1 MPGKLLDRQKL
12 EAAYVTYS
20 TIFDM
25 ALANAAVVY
34 PRIATVMNDVGP
46 KTEFKW
52 LGSVPTMQKWQGQRP
67 MNRVRAETHSLET
80 EWYANG
86 IELDIDD
93 IREDKL
99 GVVRP
104 RVEML
109 AKMGPRKI
117 DAIVVDMYVQGFAAG
132 AGLYGLTYDGQY
144 LLDTDHTASAS
155 GGTSQSNLQ
164 AGALGET
171 NWNQAREKMMAFVD
185 DKGEKLEL
193 DPDTILAGPS
203 NQLLVRKL
211 LQQQFKANGES
222 NVDLGTATGIIN
234 SRITNA
240 SWWAIDSKVDQKPVI
255 VGIEF
260 PVEFAE
266 LMGIDDL
273 NVFMNRTCYAGAQMK
288 AGFAYGHWQGVVGS
302 TS

>member
-1 MPGKLLDRQKL
+1 MGKLLNRALL
-12 EAAYVTYS
+12 EVAYTTYS
-20 TIFDM
+20 TIFDG
-25 ALANAAVVY
+25 ALANAPVVY
-34 PRIATVMNDVGP
+34 PRIASVMNDVGP
-46 KTEFKW
+46 RTEFKW
-52 LGSVPTMQKWQGQRP
+52 LGSVPTMQEWTGQRP
-67 MNRVRAETHSLET
+67 INKLRAETHALT
-80 EWYANG
+80 TKWYANG
-86 IELDIDD
+86 IELDVDD
-93 IREDKL
+93 LREDKL

-109 AKMGPRKI
+109 ARMGPRKI

-144 LLDTDHTASAS
+144 LVDSDHTASAA

-164 AGALGET
+164 TGAIGEA
-171 NWNQAREKMMAFVD
+171 NWNAARQLMMGFVD

-211 LQQQFKANGES
+211 LQQGFKATGES

-234 SRITNA
+234 SRITGTSWFGIA
-240 SWWAIDSKVDQKPVI
+240 SGVNPKPVI

-266 LMGIDDL
+266 LMGASDRD
-273 NVFMNRTCYAGAQMK
+273 VFFSRTCFAGAQMK
-288 AGFAYGHWQGVVGS
+288 VGFAYGLWQGVVGS
-302 TS
+302 TG

>member
-1 MPGKLLDRQKL
+1 MAGKLLDRAKL
-12 EAAYVTYS
+12 EVAYVTYS

-25 ALANAAVVY
+25 ALATTSVIY

-52 LGSVPTMQKWQGQRP
+52 LGSVPLMQKWEGQRP
-67 MNRVRAETHSLET
+67 INKIRAETHSLET
-80 EWYANG
+80 AWYANG
-86 IELDIDD
+86 LELDVDD

-99 GVVRP
+99 GIVRP
-104 RVEML
+104 RIAQL

-144 LLDTDHTASAS
+144 LVDSDHTSSAS

-164 AGALGET
+164 TGAIGEA
-171 NWNQAREKMMAFVD
+171 NWNAAKEKMMAFVD

-193 DPDTILAGPS
+193 DADTILAGPS

-211 LQQQFKANGES
+211 LQQGAKANGES
-222 NVDLGTATGIIN
+222 NIDLGTATGIIN
-234 SRITNA
+234 SRITGS
-240 SWWAIDSKVDQKPVI
+240 SWWGIDSSVDPKPVI

-260 PVEFAE
+260 GVEFAD

-273 NVFMNRTCYAGAQMK
+273 NVFMTRTCYAGAQMK
-288 AGFAYGHWQGVVGS
+288 VGFAYGHWQAVVGS
-302 TS
+302 TG